1 MLFFYHFV
9 CIITIRDKNAHRR
22 VMNIFA
28 HRGDGDKVEALLE
41 DLYTLYLDHYEQDH
55 ESSTLMLPTTP
66 FFSLALYAWSKSTDP
81 SAPERA
87 ESLLE
92 YMLEMEENREIPNL
106 KVTSNFFNI
115 VMVCWSKQRTP
126 ESVVKVQAIFDRLV
140 EYSYK
145 DNNKKPIGASYMA
158 LITTYA
164 RFDSAKAEDVFWQW
178 RKEHDKGNCLM
189 RIDGDLVRTLMESW
203 HKSKEK
209 GAAERCDLLLEFVI
223 KSNGCHPSTSQFNMT
238 IDKFCQ
244 TKTIAGF
251 ERAEEKLKQ
260 MQTYHN
266 NNPRST
272 CIPNNLSYLPIIRS
286 WALIGQIE
294 KAEELLTDYFQTNRQ
309 FRPSIQ
315 QDIKNDY
322 ANSSR
327 NITMY
332 DTRIFNAVLKGW
344 LSKAS
349 TVQDAAIR
357 AENILL
363 LTKRFNT
370 KRNFASFQYV
380 LDAWRRNK
388 ASFGSSWN
396 QEQPRVEEIISL
408 LDREY
413 GHEDT
418 NKDLYL
424 TLRQGWR
431 RLSLHR
437 YLPV

>member
-1 MLFFYHFV
+1 
-9 CIITIRDKNAHRR
+9 
-22 VMNIFA
+22 MNIFA

-260 MQTYHN
+260 MQTKLVPH
-266 NNPRST
+266 
-272 CIPNNLSYLPIIRS
+272 
-286 WALIGQIE
+286 G
-294 KAEELLTDYFQTNRQ
+294 
-309 FRPSIQ
+309 
-315 QDIKNDY
+315 
-322 ANSSR
+322 
-327 NITMY
+327 
-332 DTRIFNAVLKGW
+332 
-344 LSKAS
+344 SK
-349 TVQDAAIR
+349 
-357 AENILL
+357 
-363 LTKRFNT
+363 
-370 KRNFASFQYV
+370 
-380 LDAWRRNK
+380 
-388 ASFGSSWN
+388 
-396 QEQPRVEEIISL
+396 
-408 LDREY
+408 
-413 GHEDT
+413 
-418 NKDLYL
+418 
-424 TLRQGWR
+424 
-431 RLSLHR
+431 
-437 YLPV
+437 